1 MHLVREMQGRLS
13 EGSGKMM
20 AEEAKNMP
28 GQVSLSKR
36 ITYGAMGSA
45 AAVASML
52 AASCASR
59 CNGCMGCLAGGAG
72 IVGILAGSKIVEKF
86 SGKGRETPANQIRNF
101 VSRGLIRRGGKS

>member
-1 MHLVREMQGRLS
+1 
-13 EGSGKMM
+13 MM
-20 AEEAKNMP
+20 AEKARNMQTP
-28 GQVSLSKR
+28 VSLAKT
-36 ITYGAMGSA
+36 IMYGAMGSA
-45 AAVASML
+45 AAVVSVL
-52 AASCASR
+52 AGSCASR